1 MIEDDKQATQ
11 QEEQR
16 ENGGIKPVGQTMED
30 VLINYS
36 DNMEE
41 EAKKPKRTGV
51 NHYFALIYSILLHL
65 FKLL

>member
-16 ENGGIKPVGQTMED
+16 ENGGIKPVGQKMED

-36 DNMEE
+36 DIMEE
-41 EAKKPKRTGV
+41 EAKKPKRIGV
-51 NHYFALIYSILLHL
+51 NHHNSFKSILQLW
-65 FKLL
+65 

>member
-1 MIEDDKQATQ
+1 MIEDDKPATQ
-11 QEEQR
+11 PDKQR

-41 EAKKPKRTGV
+41 EANTPKRIGV
-51 NHYFALIYSILLHL
+51 NHNNSFKSILQL
-65 FKLL
+65 

>member
-11 QEEQR
+11 PDKQR

-36 DNMEE
+36 DNMEK
-41 EAKKPKRTGV
+41 EAKKPKRIGV
-51 NHYFALIYSILLHL
+51 NHHNSFKSILQLW
-65 FKLL
+65 

>member
-16 ENGGIKPVGQTMED
+16 ENGGIKPVSQTMED
-30 VLINYS
+30 VLINYN

-41 EAKKPKRTGV
+41 EAKKPKRIGV
-51 NHYFALIYSILLHL
+51 NHHNSFKSILQLW
-65 FKLL
+65 

>member
-1 MIEDDKQATQ
+1 MIEDDKPATQ

-41 EAKKPKRTGV
+41 EAKKPKRIGV
-51 NHYFALIYSILLHL
+51 NHHNSFKSILQLW
-65 FKLL
+65 

>member
-11 QEEQR
+11 QGKQR

-41 EAKKPKRTGV
+41 EAKKPKRIGV
-51 NHYFALIYSILLHL
+51 NHHNSFKSILQL
-65 FKLL
+65 

>member
-16 ENGGIKPVGQTMED
+16 ENGGIKPVSQTMED

-41 EAKKPKRTGV
+41 EAKKPKRIGV
-51 NHYFALIYSILLHL
+51 NHNNSFKSILQLW
-65 FKLL
+65 

>member
-1 MIEDDKQATQ
+1 MIEDDKPATQ
-11 QEEQR
+11 QDKQR

-41 EAKKPKRTGV
+41 EAKKPKRIGV
-51 NHYFALIYSILLHL
+51 NHHNSFKSILQLW
-65 FKLL
+65 

>member
-11 QEEQR
+11 PDKQR

-41 EAKKPKRTGV
+41 EAKKPKRIGV
-51 NHYFALIYSILLHL
+51 NHHNSFKSILQL
-65 FKLL
+65 

>member
-1 MIEDDKQATQ
+1 MIEDDKQTTQ
-11 QEEQR
+11 QDKQR

-41 EAKKPKRTGV
+41 EAKKPKRIGV
-51 NHYFALIYSILLHL
+51 NHHNSFKSILQLW
-65 FKLL
+65 

>member
-1 MIEDDKQATQ
+1 MIEDDKPATQ

-16 ENGGIKPVGQTMED
+16 ENGGIKPVGQMMED

-41 EAKKPKRTGV
+41 EANTPKRIGV
-51 NHYFALIYSILLHL
+51 NHNNSFKSILQL
-65 FKLL
+65 

>member
-41 EAKKPKRTGV
+41 EANTPKRIGV
-51 NHYFALIYSILLHL
+51 NHHNSFKSILQLW
-65 FKLL
+65 